1 MIKYTG
7 KKGDRN
13 MSVKE
18 ALLKTLA
25 ENKESYSSGAA
36 LAGKLGV
43 SRNAVWK
50 AVKSLEADGYSI
62 ESVTSKGYRLSAD
75 NNRLSEKFISA
86 KLTAKSLGKSIKV
99 YDEIDST
106 NSAAKEMG
114 TAGAAHGTVIIAE
127 KQTMGRGRLGRTFV
141 SPSGTGL
148 YMSIII
154 RPEINLE
161 DAGFITSTAAV
172 AVAEAVEKLIDRE
185 VQIKWV
191 NDLYMNERKICGILT
206 EASLGLEMKS
216 LDMAVIGIG
225 INVRSVKDVMPEE
238 LSSIATSIEDETGI
252 AVDRNELCAEVL
264 NRLEYWL
271 DKIESHE
278 FLFEYRRREYLT
290 GKLITANVGGE
301 TLVGNALGIDNNA
314 NLMIELPDGEIR
326 HLGSGEAS
334 LCRVKK

>member
-25 ENKESYSSGAA
+25 ENKDSYSSGAA

-172 AVAEAVEKLIDRE
+172 SVAEAVEKLIDRE

-271 DKIESHE
+271 DRIESHE